1 MKFEQSFV
9 EPQRGFARGTLGQC
23 HGPKTITLGFLAK
36 DVPASAISE
45 ELAKSLA
52 AETGASVVLLRLQSS
67 APGSLPT
74 SANDQAT
81 VVDWAP
87 CESVLQ
93 GQFRPGALG
102 RTESGWA
109 RFPCHER
116 KDESSRV
123 EVTPFRLFV
132 VVVQQLPVDASDQK
146 YPRHATSQTSSH

>member
-81 VVDWAP
+81 VV
-87 CESVLQ
+87 VLYSA
-93 GQFRPGALG
+93 GNNL
-102 RTESGWA
+102 
-109 RFPCHER
+109 
-116 KDESSRV
+116 
-123 EVTPFRLFV
+123 
-132 VVVQQLPVDASDQK
+132 
-146 YPRHATSQTSSH
+146 